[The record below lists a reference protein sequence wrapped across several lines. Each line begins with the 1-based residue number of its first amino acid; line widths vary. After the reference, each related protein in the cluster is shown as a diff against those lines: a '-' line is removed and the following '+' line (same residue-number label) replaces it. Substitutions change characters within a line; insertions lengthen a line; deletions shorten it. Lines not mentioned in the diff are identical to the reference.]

1 LIALILPQARVR
13 DEWLHLNLFLELVQ
27 TDITPRFY
35 NPDGAGNI
43 PVSDGMLGIIR
54 FSAASNLL
62 SPAFTRCASE
72 RNNTGTLVSFS
83 LSSPYNLETAM
94 KYRFGLISLIKPVF
108 ATMLI
113 FGITSVA
120 QAQDSAKGKE
130 EGSKSGAS
138 AKSKSSSGGKTGAE
152 GRQNKQDAWS
162 LGQGGYAYG
171 KDQASDYSRAQGG
184 SGSGQPSYTYGR
196 DAASDYARAQG
207 GGGQSTNR
215 GSAGMGSSSS
225 QSDYD

>member
-1 LIALILPQARVR
+1 MIRLP
-13 DEWLHLNLFLELVQ
+13 
-27 TDITPRFY
+27 
-35 NPDGAGNI
+35 GCAGNC
-43 PVSDGMLGIIR
+43 SDFWAGLLR
-54 FSAASNLL
+54 LLASQRSAASQSLEPNPYFGA
-62 SPAFTRCASE
+62 PA
-72 RNNTGTLVSFS
+72 NGTLRERSYHLACNFRT
-83 LSSPYNLETAM
+83 NLETAM
-94 KYRFGLISLIKPVF
+94 KYRFGLMSIIKPVF

-113 FGITSVA
+113 FGVTSVA

-130 EGSKSGAS
+130 DGSKSGAS

-152 GRQNKQDAWS
+152 GRQNKQDTWN

-207 GGGQSTNR
+207 AGGQSTNR